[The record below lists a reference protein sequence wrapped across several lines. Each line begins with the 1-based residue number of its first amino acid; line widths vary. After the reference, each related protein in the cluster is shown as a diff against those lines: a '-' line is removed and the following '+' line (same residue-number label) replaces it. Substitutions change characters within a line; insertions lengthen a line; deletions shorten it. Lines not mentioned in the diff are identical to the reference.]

1 MEQAKQPA
9 VAVGQVWK
17 DNDPRVTRRHLKVL
31 QVNGSRAQIQRCSI
45 DGALLSLRPTWA
57 QLSRFNGRQQGYSI
71 VSEAQ

>member
-17 DNDPRVTRRHLKVL
+17 DNDPRVLRSTLKVL
-31 QVNGSRAQIQRCSI
+31 QVSGSRAQIQRCSP
-45 DGALLSLRPTWA
+45 DGQLPVSRPTWA